1 MYSHDILRP
10 AVPQWQGIGC
20 KVGGKA
26 EGVSEMKVYK
36 TAKVGM
42 YCTYNKGF
50 ISMIKI
56 DSVLLLSC

>member
-26 EGVSEMKVYK
+26 EGVSEVKVYK
-36 TAKVGM
+36 TAK
-42 YCTYNKGF
+42 
-50 ISMIKI
+50 SWH
-56 DSVLLLSC
+56 VLIIRASFP